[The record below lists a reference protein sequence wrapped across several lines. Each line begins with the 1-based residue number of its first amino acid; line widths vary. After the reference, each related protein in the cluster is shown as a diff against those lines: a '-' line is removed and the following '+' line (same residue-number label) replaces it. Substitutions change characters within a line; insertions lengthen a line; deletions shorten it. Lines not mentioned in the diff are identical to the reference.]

1 MTLADI
7 AKMDKPCLTPAEAA
21 AVLRWDAQYIRVTA
35 RLEPKALPWP
45 VYRKGHR
52 TYIPRLPFLAAYG
65 VGVKSR
71 DGGD

>member
-7 AKMDKPCLTPAEAA
+7 AKMDKPCLTPAEVA
-21 AVLRWDAQYIRVTA
+21 AVLQWDAHYIRVTA

-52 TYIPRLPFLAAYG
+52 TYIPRLPFLATYG
-65 VGVKSR
+65 VKQEEEK
-71 DGGD
+71 

>member
-1 MTLADI
+1 MTLADVE
-7 AKMDKPCLTPAEAA
+7 KMDKPCLTPAEVA
-21 AVLRWDAQYIRVTA
+21 AVLQWDPQYIRVMA
-35 RLEPKALPWP
+35 RQAPKNLPWP

-65 VGVKSR
+65 VEVKLR

>member
-7 AKMDKPCLTPAEAA
+7 AKMDKTYLTPAEAA
-21 AVLRWDAQYIRVTA
+21 TALQWDAQYIRVTA

-52 TYIPRLPFLAAYG
+52 TYIPRLQFLAAYG
-65 VGVKSR
+65 VKQEEEK
-71 DGGD
+71 